1 MIPALASVDDLIIRI
16 NGIDTGADIRKLLY
30 SNLTSATIQL
40 KDIARLG
47 KIVQAVQVSEEFLV
61 DRDTALREERFLKMR
76 LSNSFV
82 DESVNVVKVI
92 YGITQEDLDSPS
104 QTPADAKFV
113 KVDHERGNVHFDMA
127 GFNGDLTEPAISR
140 RVPLNFYRYIFRVTY
155 DYGLATKGSKE
166 GKIFTGVPDW
176 LEEAALIKAREIY
189 QLTNPAQ
196 DNKAIDNSGNLAYL
210 IDNNIRVAPLHL
222 DPTL

>member
-1 MIPALASVDDLIIRI
+1 MIPALASVDDLIVRI

-40 KDIARLG
+40 KDILRLG
-47 KIVQAVQVSEEFLV
+47 KITQEVQVSEEFLV
-61 DRDTALREERFLKMR
+61 DRDTALREERYLKMR

-82 DESVNVVKVI
+82 DESTNLVKVI
-92 YGITQEDLDSPS
+92 YGVTQEDLDNPN
-104 QTPADAKFV
+104 QTQADAKFV
-113 KVDHERGNVHFDMA
+113 KVNHERGVVWFDMA

-166 GKIFTGVPDW
+166 GKIFNGVPDW
-176 LEEAALIKAREIY
+176 LEEAALIKGREIY
-189 QLTNPAQ
+189 QLTNPSQ

-210 IDNNIRVAPLHL
+210 VDNNLRIEALHL
-222 DPTL
+222 DPLI